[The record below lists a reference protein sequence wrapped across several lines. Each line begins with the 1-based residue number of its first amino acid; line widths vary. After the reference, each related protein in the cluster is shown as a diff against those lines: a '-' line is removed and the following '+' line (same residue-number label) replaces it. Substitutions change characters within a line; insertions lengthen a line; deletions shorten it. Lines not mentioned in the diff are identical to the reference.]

1 MTVSIIDG
9 RVETADVK
17 RQNRH
22 LHQYSTLRFALDGDG
37 ERVLKNAVV
46 DNEVA
51 ARLQPGSAG
60 RFYLFQGV
68 DMRGVYAYRD
78 LTGSIVRGFPG
89 QNERLGLIGAGLA
102 LAAMILFA
110 LFSDGIPWIVFI
122 GLILS
127 IVGFF
132 FTRQTRTA
140 VERATAEDRAPAGFA
155 AASDGL
161 TRPLP

>member
-1 MTVSIIDG
+1 MAVSIIDG
-9 RVETADVK
+9 RIGTADVK
-17 RQNRH
+17 RRNRH
-22 LHQYSTLRFALDGDG
+22 LHQYRTLSFALDGGG

-78 LTGSIVRGFPG
+78 PAGDMAKGFPG
-89 QNERLGLIGAGLA
+89 QNEKLGLFGAGLA
-102 LAAMILFA
+102 IVVMVLFA

-122 GLILS
+122 ALILS
-127 IVGFF
+127 ILGFF
-132 FTRQTRTA
+132 FTRQTRME
-140 VERATAEDRAPAGFA
+140 VERAAAEDTPS
-155 AASDGL
+155 AASAAP

>member
-22 LHQYSTLRFALDGDG
+22 LHQYGTLRFALDGGG

-46 DNEVA
+46 DNAVA

-78 LTGSIVRGFPG
+78 PTGNIAKGFPG
-89 QNERLGLIGAGLA
+89 QNERLGLIGVALA
-102 LAAMILFA
+102 IAAMILFS
-110 LFSDGIPWIVFI
+110 LFGDGVPWIVFI

-127 IVGFF
+127 VLGFF

-140 VERATAEDRAPAGFA
+140 VERATAEDKSPSGSV

>member
-1 MTVSIIDG
+1 MAVSIIDG

-17 RQNRH
+17 RHNRH
-22 LHQYSTLRFALDGDG
+22 LHQYRILSFALDGGG
-37 ERVLKNAVV
+37 ERVIRNAVV
-46 DNEVA
+46 DNRVA

-78 LTGSIVRGFPG
+78 PQGDLVQGFPG
-89 QNERLGLIGAGLA
+89 QNEKLGLIGAGLA
-102 LAAMILFA
+102 VAAMILFA

-122 GLILS
+122 ALVLS

-132 FTRQTRTA
+132 FTRQTRTE
-140 VERATAEDRAPAGFA
+140 VERATAEDRLPAGPA
-155 AASDGL
+155 AATAAV

>member
-1 MTVSIIDG
+1 MAVSIIDG
-9 RVETADVK
+9 RVESADLR

-22 LHQYSTLRFALDGDG
+22 LHQYSTLRFALDGGG

-51 ARLQPGSAG
+51 ARLQPGTSG

-78 LTGSIVRGFPG
+78 PAGNIAKGFPG
-89 QNERLGLIGAGLA
+89 QNERLGLIGVGLA
-102 LAAMILFA
+102 IAAMILFS
-110 LFSDGIPWIVFI
+110 LFGDGIPWIVFI
-122 GLILS
+122 ALILS
-127 IVGFF
+127 ILGFV
-132 FTRQTRTA
+132 FTRQTRMA
-140 VERATAEDRAPAGFA
+140 VERATAEDSPPAGSA
-155 AASDGL
+155 AAGDTL